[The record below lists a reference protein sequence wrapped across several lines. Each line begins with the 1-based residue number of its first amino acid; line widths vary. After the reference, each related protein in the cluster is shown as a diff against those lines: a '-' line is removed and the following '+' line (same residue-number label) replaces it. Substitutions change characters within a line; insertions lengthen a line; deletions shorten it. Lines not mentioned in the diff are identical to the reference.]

1 MGKEEAKHAIPERY
15 FSPEDAVPKRGINLA
30 ADPLRMALSREEG
43 DPLER
48 FLIERIAC
56 YQKFL
61 DRTQK
66 RSQKSES
73 ATREALS
80 INRAS

>member
-1 MGKEEAKHAIPERY
+1 MTSLQTAPM
-15 FSPEDAVPKRGINLA
+15 NLA
-30 ADPLRMALSREEG
+30 PLRMALSREEG